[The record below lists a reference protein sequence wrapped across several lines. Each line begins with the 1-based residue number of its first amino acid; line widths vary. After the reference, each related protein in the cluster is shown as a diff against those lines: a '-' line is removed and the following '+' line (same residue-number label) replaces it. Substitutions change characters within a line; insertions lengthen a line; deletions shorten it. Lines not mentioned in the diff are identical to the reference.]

1 MSSGGKRINAGR
13 KNKGLRKD
21 TVYIAV
27 SKAVR
32 DQIKLLADDAGI
44 TIKQFMEVFFKKF

>member
-32 DQIKLLADDAGI
+32 DQIRVLAEVKGV
-44 TIKQFMEVFFKKF
+44 TIKNYIEALIEKV